1 MGGVVPV
8 VNVKGVGRGD
18 LKLTGE
24 VLTAIHLG
32 KITNW

>member
-8 VNVKGVGRGD
+8 VNVKGFGRGD
-18 LKLTGE
+18 LKLNE